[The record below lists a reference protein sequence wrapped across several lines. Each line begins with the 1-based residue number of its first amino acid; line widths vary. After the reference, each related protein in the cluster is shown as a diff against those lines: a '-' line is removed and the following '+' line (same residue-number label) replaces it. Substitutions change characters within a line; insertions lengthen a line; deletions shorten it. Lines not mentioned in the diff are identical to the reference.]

1 MTTRMQDAILAVFL
15 ENKNQAVTLNQ
26 LTHQTGLE
34 ASKVQSN
41 VNNLKNSK
49 RDHFTI
55 ETITRGQ
62 IWILRDSPEKPT
74 PGKRIFEEIG
84 PTRDGAIVIQDG
96 DGNLYKATEL

>member
-1 MTTRMQDAILAVFL
+1 MRMQDAILEVFL
-15 ENKNQAVTLNQ
+15 KNKNQAVTLNQ
-26 LTHQTGLE
+26 LCHETGIE

-49 RDHFTI
+49 KDHFTI

-62 IWILRDSPEKPT
+62 IWILRDSPEKST

-84 PTRDGAIVIQDG
+84 PIKDGSIVIQDG
-96 DGNLYKATEL
+96 DGNLFKAVEL